1 MTGVSS
7 WQGQL
12 QGLFNG
18 QTRQDLYNLA
28 GRDVAELVQTGFS
41 EEHDPNGDPWQP
53 SRAAQR
59 EGRKTLRKT
68 GALQDGIRWKADS
81 RRLVIQT
88 TGSANAYAAYHQGG
102 TRRLPARQFLPES
115 EIPLPYER
123 KLADTFRTYFRER
136 FGA

>member
-53 SRAAQR
+53 SKAAQR

-81 RRLVIQT
+81 RGLVIQT
-88 TGSANAYAAYHQGG
+88 TGSANAYAAYHQAG
-102 TRRLPARQFLPES
+102 TRRMVSRPFFPGDELPA
-115 EIPLPYER
+115 PYER
-123 KLADTFRTYFRER
+123 RLTATFNQYFRER
-136 FGA
+136 YG